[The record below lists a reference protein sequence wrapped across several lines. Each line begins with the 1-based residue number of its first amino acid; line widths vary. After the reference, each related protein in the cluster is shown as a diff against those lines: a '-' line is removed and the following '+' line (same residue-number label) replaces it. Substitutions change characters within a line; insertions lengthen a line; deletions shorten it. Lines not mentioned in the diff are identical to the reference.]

1 MLTLVVEVLTIGLI
15 LSADSFS
22 AAIAMGM
29 RPFTRS
35 DAIKFALSS
44 GGAEAGVALIGALA
58 GSKIISRFG
67 HLDHWIAFILLMG
80 VALHMAH
87 EGYEEFNKKK
97 NDLDDEEKQNG
108 KKEFH
113 SFTKIIIVSF
123 ATSLDA
129 LGVGIGLGVSKK
141 PILPFIISIGA
152 WAFISTIAGMNL
164 ASKLSKNFG
173 PIINFLGAIVLIVIA
188 FSMLNS

>member
-1 MLTLVVEVLTIGLI
+1 LTLFVEVLTIGLI

-35 DAIKFALSS
+35 DSIKFALSS

-87 EGYEEFNKKK
+87 EGYEEFYKKK
-97 NDLDDEEKQNG
+97 NDSNDEIETNS

-113 SFTKIIIVSF
+113 SFAKILIVSF

-129 LGVGIGLGVSKK
+129 LGVGIGLGVTQK
-141 PILPFIISIGA
+141 PILPFIISIGS

-164 ASKLSKNFG
+164 ATRLSNKLG
-173 PIINFLGAIVLIVIA
+173 PIINFVGASVLIVIA
-188 FSMLNS
+188 FSMLKI